1 MASRNFSACQPDTR
15 KTMNPSD
22 AGVQPVKILSL
33 TSRGVLVP
41 LNFTLGTS
49 AAIVRTV
56 PLLLVDLVTDDG
68 VTGHAYAFCYRP
80 SGARAIAA
88 HLAEAFELMAN
99 NAVTPY
105 DASRSLARQFALL
118 GVTGTVRMALS
129 LFDMALWDAL
139 AQSGKMAVATLLGST
154 PRDLPAYDSRG
165 LGLMEPGRLSK
176 EAEALLAKGLKAVKL
191 RLGYPSGEEDIA
203 ALRAVRRAAGD
214 AVAIMVDYNQAL
226 TPAEAIA
233 RGRQLEEEGIYWL
246 AEPISHEDYEA
257 YAVITR
263 ELSVPIQ
270 IGENFNGPEGML
282 HALSARAS
290 DYVMPDVAR
299 IGGVTGW
306 MQAAAL
312 AAAKGVEMSSH
323 LMPEV
328 SAQLLSATATAHWLE
343 YVDWADAL
351 LQEPLRIRD
360 GKVLTSQRP
369 GSGIAW
375 DEDRIR
381 KLETI

>member
-1 MASRNFSACQPDTR
+1 M
-15 KTMNPSD
+15 MNPTD
-22 AGVQPVKILSL
+22 AGLRPVKLRSLS
-33 TSRGVLVP
+33 SRGVLVP

-88 HLAEAFELMAN
+88 HLAEAFALLTGGSVM
-99 NAVTPY
+99 PY
-105 DASRSLARQFALL
+105 DAARSLSRQFVLL

-129 LFDMALWDAL
+129 LLDMALWDAL
-139 AQSGKMAVATLLGST
+139 ARSRDMPLAALLGSR
-154 PRDLPAYDSRG
+154 PRDLQAYDSRG
-165 LGLMEPGRLSK
+165 LGLMEPDPLSK

-191 RLGYPSGEEDIA
+191 RLGYPSAKQDMM
-203 ALRAVRRAAGD
+203 ALKAVRHAVGD
-214 AVAIMVDYNQAL
+214 AVDIMVDYNQAL
-226 TPAEAIA
+226 TMAEAIA
-233 RGRQLEEEGIYWL
+233 RGRQLENEGIYWFE
-246 AEPISHEDYEA
+246 EPIPHEDYEA
-257 YAVITR
+257 CAAIAR
-263 ELSVPIQ
+263 ELRVPVQ

-282 HALSARAS
+282 PALIARAS
-290 DYVMPDVAR
+290 DFVMPDVAR
-299 IGGVTGW
+299 IGGVSGW
-306 MQAAAL
+306 MQASAL

-323 LMPEV
+323 LMPEI
-328 SAQLLSATATAHWLE
+328 SAQLLSATPTAHWLE

-351 LQEPLRIRD
+351 LQEPLRIID

-375 DEDRIR
+375 DEDKIR

>member
-1 MASRNFSACQPDTR
+1 ME
-15 KTMNPSD
+15 TMNPTD
-22 AGVQPVKILSL
+22 LGVRPVKLRSL

-68 VTGHAYAFCYRP
+68 GTGHAYAFCYRP

-88 HLAEAFELMAN
+88 HLAEAFDFLASSS
-99 NAVTPY
+99 VTPY
-105 DASRSLARQFALL
+105 DAARSLSRQFALL
-118 GVTGTVRMALS
+118 GVAGTVRMALS
-129 LFDMALWDAL
+129 LFDMVLWDAL
-139 AQSGKMAVATLLGST
+139 ARSKEVPLAALLGSR
-154 PRDLPAYDSRG
+154 PRDLQAYDSRG
-165 LGLMEPGRLSK
+165 LGLMEPDRLSK
-176 EAEALLAKGLKAVKL
+176 EADALLAKGLNAVKL
-191 RLGYPSGEEDIA
+191 RLGYPSAEQDMV
-203 ALRAVRRAAGD
+203 ALKAVRRVVGD

-226 TPAEAIA
+226 TMAEAIA
-233 RGRQLEEEGIYWL
+233 RGRQLENEGIYWL
-246 AEPISHEDYEA
+246 EEPIPHQDYEA
-257 YAVITR
+257 CAAIAR
-263 ELSVPIQ
+263 ELSVPVQ
-270 IGENFNGPEGML
+270 VGENFNGPEGML
-282 HALSARAS
+282 PALSARAS

-312 AAAKGVEMSSH
+312 AAAKSVEMSSH

-328 SAQLLSATATAHWLE
+328 SAQLLSATPTAHWLE

-351 LQEPLRIRD
+351 LEEPLRIID

-375 DEDRIR
+375 DEDKIR

>member
-1 MASRNFSACQPDTR
+1 
-15 KTMNPSD
+15 MNPTE
-22 AGVQPVKILSL
+22 AGVGPVKLRSLS
-33 TSRGVLVP
+33 SRGVLVP
-41 LNFTLGTS
+41 LRFTLGTS

-88 HLAEAFELMAN
+88 HLAEAFDLLASN
-99 NAVTPY
+99 SVTPY
-105 DASRSLARQFALL
+105 DAARSLSRQFALL
-118 GVTGTVRMALS
+118 GVTGAVRMALS
-129 LFDMALWDAL
+129 LFDIALWDAL
-139 AQSGKMAVATLLGST
+139 ARSRGMSLASLLGSQ
-154 PRDLPAYDSRG
+154 PRELQAYDSRG
-165 LGLMEPGRLSK
+165 LGLMEPDRLSK
-176 EAEALLAKGLKAVKL
+176 EADALLAMGLKAVKL
-191 RLGYPSGEEDIA
+191 RLGYPSAREDIS
-203 ALRAVRRAAGD
+203 ALKAVRRAVGD
-214 AVAIMVDYNQAL
+214 DVAIMVDYNQAL
-226 TPAEAIA
+226 TAAEAIA
-233 RGRQLEEEGIYWL
+233 RGLQLEKEGIYWL
-246 AEPISHEDYEA
+246 EEPIPHEDYEA
-257 YAVITR
+257 YSAIAG
-263 ELSVPIQ
+263 ELSVPVQ

-282 HALSARAS
+282 AALSARAC

-312 AAAKGVEMSSH
+312 AAAKGIEMSSH

-328 SAQLLSATATAHWLE
+328 SAQLLSATPTAHWLE

-351 LQEPLRIRD
+351 LQEPLRIIE

-375 DEDRIR
+375 DEDKIR

>member
-1 MASRNFSACQPDTR
+1 M
-15 KTMNPSD
+15 MNPTD
-22 AGVQPVKILSL
+22 AGLRPVKLRSLS
-33 TSRGVLVP
+33 SRGVLVP

-88 HLAEAFELMAN
+88 HLAEAFALLTGGSVM
-99 NAVTPY
+99 PY
-105 DASRSLARQFALL
+105 DAARSLSRQFALL

-129 LFDMALWDAL
+129 LLDMALWDAL
-139 AQSGKMAVATLLGST
+139 ARSRDMPLAALLGSR
-154 PRDLPAYDSRG
+154 PRDLQAYDSRG
-165 LGLMEPGRLSK
+165 LGLMEPDPLSK

-191 RLGYPSGEEDIA
+191 RLGYPSAKQDMM
-203 ALRAVRRAAGD
+203 ALKAVRHAVGD
-214 AVAIMVDYNQAL
+214 AVDIMVDYNQAL
-226 TPAEAIA
+226 TMAEAIA
-233 RGRQLEEEGIYWL
+233 RGRQLENEGIYWFE
-246 AEPISHEDYEA
+246 EPIPHEDYEA
-257 YAVITR
+257 CAAIAR
-263 ELSVPIQ
+263 ELRVPVQ

-282 HALSARAS
+282 PALLARAS
-290 DYVMPDVAR
+290 DFVMPDVAR
-299 IGGVTGW
+299 IGGVSGW
-306 MQAAAL
+306 MQASAL

-323 LMPEV
+323 LMPEI
-328 SAQLLSATATAHWLE
+328 SAQLLSATPTAHWLE

-351 LQEPLRIRD
+351 LQEPLRIID

-375 DEDRIR
+375 DEDKIR